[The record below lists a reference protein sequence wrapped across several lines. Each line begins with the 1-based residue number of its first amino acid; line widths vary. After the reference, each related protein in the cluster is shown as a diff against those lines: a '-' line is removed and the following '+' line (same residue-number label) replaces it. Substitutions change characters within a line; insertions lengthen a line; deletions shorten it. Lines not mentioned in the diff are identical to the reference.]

1 MSATVGAHS
10 GTGPLSLMS
19 CVRESSPLQDFEQE
33 KNVSKRK
40 FWNPKK
46 WFRKKQKTG
55 EDIVVHSHSHHHPE
69 QRDVDGNRSRS
80 TGELSTDEEIPP
92 RSHHEVRNSASMHP
106 GLSVSHDSVF
116 HPLNS
121 GSSDLELEGAQSSSS
136 LSVSQPLGDAKLQT
150 ELSSKLR
157 LRRAGRGDT
166 SEDDEG
172 LPRSPPCGSPAAAT
186 DSFLILEKTA
196 NHKDLPTKSHSTCSD
211 GSLLSMDG
219 SEMDEDSVGPQ
230 SRHSSRVSL
239 NEKQES
245 DLEFDFSTTP
255 LNHSAAHH
263 RVSVRPKRTYGAPR
277 RKNGQLSSAL
287 PATPEVNEDS
297 SVRSVSPESVTTEPI
312 TDLYSSSVRN
322 LHNST
327 LVPSEVKLKCNSLPA
342 GVVPPSSSSFRLS
355 RSKSNAGKSQDDS
368 LRNEEL
374 REERVSL
381 FERLFPR
388 RSGKKKKKEVVK
400 MEVDSGRTSLS
411 EEKKVFSTTQIKQ
424 TVWSQTQIKPSVA
437 PRTGA
442 ASRQRIQ
449 PIDIPASPKEHR
461 SSVQMTQE
469 VSPLEPSVLQS
480 PPLQSSPIQTELEN
494 LLKQR
499 QLVPKD
505 TPLPIKLSP
514 PLVTTTY
521 SSETKTTTE
530 DIRNKI
536 KIAGLSSLQQRV
548 LTLNSEEDFSC
559 KSLTDPPKPARALAK
574 SHSFKS
580 RIKEDKPQEEPDNMA
595 ERRKS
600 ITKASS
606 LDSVKDLEEPVKRS
620 ELKLILKPV
629 ETYRETVEEIEVAT
643 TKTTQEN
650 TILKQKAFNT
660 ITITGP
666 SHTAIVNVISGKSE
680 SFSSVTSEKTS
691 VESEDEKKHIT
702 KDSQVSITKIQLK
715 QETKS
720 HVPEFMNKQL
730 NKVEVRPSS
739 NIIFSMKSPRI
750 SPESSPLRPKTLF
763 NFPSGE
769 VSKMSRKFSKDDVEI
784 IENNPEVKDVS
795 PPKTPPVVATT
806 PTTPTRFKKND
817 SKPSSRKSSVISITS
832 PESPPVKVSS
842 RDRAMKMRSIS
853 LDSLKTEEKLDI
865 STPDKSSQD
874 SLDKRA
880 SDGVVLRR
888 KSFAKQKN
896 EEEPELMKVFARRS
910 LKLRDEDIG
919 HLQEAI
925 ADERRQRDSDKEN
938 NSETTP
944 KAEKKSIIKETK
956 EEVKSNKLPL
966 MELKKSPELIKN
978 LVKEE
983 PEVQLRKSLN
993 NNVFLATQRAASLNM
1008 PKTIV
1013 TDFHIKKQAS
1023 LNERRRTEQW
1033 ITPKKAESIE
1043 EVKTDTEI
1051 IIATDS
1057 VKEEVRTE
1065 TKKNFS
1071 QRRAEWEKRV
1081 QQAQK

>member
-33 KNVSKRK
+33 KNVVSKRK

-297 SVRSVSPESVTTEPI
+297 SVRSVSPESVTT
-312 TDLYSSSVRN
+312 
-322 LHNST
+322 
-327 LVPSEVKLKCNSLPA
+327 A